1 MSGDHDDELRELL
14 RRADPA
20 PSGTGP
26 AVDPAS
32 LEAVMSEIRT
42 EVPPEARRRPS
53 WVFGPAVATA
63 AAAVLAVLVLGG
75 VWWSGRTPT
84 PGPAPAPAAAAAPA
98 TLTLVDTTQDLTA
111 SCMRPEPAMLRQGVD
126 LAFAG
131 TVRETSAT
139 AATVAV
145 ERWYRGGNG
154 PTLVTVSR
162 PPDEAPGI
170 LYSPELAP
178 GQRVLLVAADG
189 ALHVCDPSGPWS
201 ADGEALYT
209 AAFGPGTPV
218 S

>member
-14 RRADPA
+14 RRADPS
-20 PSGTGP
+20 PSGAGP

-42 EVPPEARRRPS
+42 EVPPEARRRPP

-63 AAAVLAVLVLGG
+63 AAAMLAVLVLGG

-84 PGPAPAPAAAAAPA
+84 PAPAPAVAASPAA
-98 TLTLVDTTQDLTA
+98 LTLADTTQDINA
-111 SCMRPEPAMLRQGVD
+111 SCMRPEPAMMREQVEV
-126 LAFAG
+126 AFAG
-131 TVRETSAT
+131 TVRSTSAT
-139 AATVAV
+139 ASTVEV
-145 ERWYRGGNG
+145 DHWYRGGSG
-154 PTLVTVSR
+154 PTVVTVKR
-162 PPDEAPGI
+162 PPAGDDLPGI
-170 LYSPELAP
+170 LYSPELAA
-178 GQRVLLVAADG
+178 GQRVLLVATDG

-218 S
+218 P